1 MQVEP
6 RFSII
11 VPIYGVEKYIVQ
23 CAQSLFSQTY
33 PDIQFIFVNDGTKD
47 RSIVLLRDLIKAEY
61 QHLEKNIIIVDKE
74 NEGLPKARETGLSYA
89 DGDYILH
96 VDSDDYL
103 ETDAVSQIAEV
114 ARRTSAEMIYFDF
127 YKEYESYTKLDKE
140 REYTAGNKVEFIRNL
155 FNYKAYGYVWN
166 KCVKA
171 SVYKRQKVY
180 FPLYPMHEDIYLMS
194 QLICYSES
202 IVHLDSALYH
212 YRRNNAGSIT
222 RKKKRLRRQDSVLNM
237 LDLYE
242 HFKDD
247 IKGSPVEPM
256 LGDIF
261 YAAGWNSILFNFGLF
276 KTRPYLKDR
285 VSELPVSF
293 RYRLM
298 VPTQIIVKLYN
309 FFRSLV

>member
-1 MQVEP
+1 MSKGL
-6 RFSII
+6 RFSLI

-23 CAQSLFSQTY
+23 CAESLFKQTY
-33 PDIQFIFVNDGTKD
+33 DDIQFVFVNDGTKD
-47 RSIVLLRDLIKAEY
+47 NSIVKLKELIKSGY
-61 QHLEKNIIIVDKE
+61 QHLEGNILIIDKE

-96 VDSDDYL
+96 LDSDDYIE
-103 ETDAVSQIAEV
+103 ETAVEQIAKV
-114 ARRTSAEMIYFDF
+114 AYETSADMIYFDF
-127 YKEYESYTKLDKE
+127 YKEYDAYSKHDIE
-140 REYTAGNKVEFIRNL
+140 REYTAENKEQFINNL

-202 IVHLDSALYH
+202 IVHLNSPLYH

-222 RKKKRLRRQDSVLNM
+222 RKKKRLRRKDSVLNM

-242 HFKDD
+242 RFMDD

-261 YAAGWNSILFNFGLF
+261 YAAAWNTILYNFDLF

-298 VPTQIIVKLYN
+298 LPTQIIVKLYN
-309 FFRSLV
+309 FFRNLH